1 MSSAAEAALQEPS
14 FALRPTSRLSTQ
26 EQKVQEQP
34 ISLTVIY
41 NDVLHHKLSILS
53 YIQML
58 RKNQSPGLNQ
68 QSQLPPQSNVLIL
81 IFDMTRTLVQLLLT
95 LSTLILQTLAG
106 GCQLKEPDGFEHR
119 PLLGQ
124 RWACKDPQL
133 QFPTVACLA
142 RDILT
147 CGKVKDN
154 WCVFYSMGAKVPT
167 LKTMPTKI

>member
-1 MSSAAEAALQEPS
+1 MISSITNS
-14 FALRPTSRLSTQ
+14 
-26 EQKVQEQP
+26 
-34 ISLTVIY
+34 
-41 NDVLHHKLSILS
+41 SILS

-106 GCQLKEPDGFEHR
+106 GCQLKEPDAFEHR

-124 RWACKDPQL
+124 RWACEDPQL

-154 WCVFYSMGAKVPT
+154 WCVFYSMGAKGSDAQDYANEDLNGRGVT
-167 LKTMPTKI
+167 LHMAFD